1 MADAASSG
9 APSKGALAGLKVVDC
24 THVIAGA
31 YCSLV
36 LADLGADVVKVEPP
50 GGESTRG
57 MRGAGGGFRAFD
69 YVNRNKRTIALD
81 LSTEAGA
88 DVARRLVETADVF
101 VENYRPGSMDR
112 MGLGYGRLSAIN
124 PRLVYCSV
132 SGFGL
137 DGPYR
142 ERGGFDLV
150 TQAMS
155 GIMSFVGEA
164 GSDKPCSTAVPISD
178 LNAGVFAA
186 VGVLAALQS
195 RQATGKGQHV
205 ETSLLES
212 ALAYTIWETGMYLS
226 TGEVAGR
233 NGARHR
239 LAAPY
244 QPLKTA
250 DGHVV
255 VGVNSQRLWTRFCEA
270 LGEPGLVDDPDFNSP
285 GQRMKHRDALQ
296 ARLEGVL
303 AADSTANW
311 LPKFEAVG
319 VPAGPLNDIA
329 QAWDDPQVK
338 ARGLL
343 GEVDGRRFV
352 KTPIK
357 LHGTPVALARGPG
370 EVGEHTREVLAE
382 AGYSRDDI
390 EGLLAAGAAATQ
402 RQETAQ

>member
-1 MADAASSG
+1 MA
-9 APSKGALAGLKVVDC
+9 GALAGLKVLDC

-36 LADLGADVVKVEPP
+36 LADLGADVVKIEPP
-50 GGESTRG
+50 AGESTRG
-57 MRGAGGGFRAFD
+57 MAGGNGGFRAFD
-69 YVNRNKRTIALD
+69 YVNRNKRAIALD
-81 LSTEAGA
+81 LSTPAGA
-88 DVARRLVETADVF
+88 DVVRRLAASADVF
-101 VENYRPGSMDR
+101 VENYRPGAMDR
-112 MGLGYGRLSAIN
+112 MGLGYEALSAIN

-155 GIMSFVGEA
+155 GIMSFVGEV
-164 GSDKPCSTAVPISD
+164 GSEVPCSTAVPISD

-195 RQATGKGQHV
+195 RATTGKGQHV

-226 TGEVAGR
+226 TGEVAKR

-244 QPLKTA
+244 EPLKTA
-250 DGHVV
+250 DGHIV
-255 VGVNSQRLWTRFCEA
+255 VGVNSQRMWKRLCAA
-270 LGEPGLVDDPDFNSP
+270 LDEPGLATEAGFESP
-285 GQRMKHRDALQ
+285 PLRVRNRDALQ

-303 AADSTANW
+303 ARHGRDHW
-311 LPKFEAVG
+311 LARLEAEG

-329 QAWDDPQVK
+329 QAWDNPQVK

-343 GEVDGRRFV
+343 GETGGRRFV

-357 LHGTPVALARGPG
+357 LHDTPVALERGPAD
-370 EVGEHTREVLAE
+370 VGQDTRAVLAE
-382 AGYSRDDI
+382 AGFTGEEI
-390 EGLLAAGAAATQ
+390 EALIASGAAATE
-402 RQETAQ
+402 RKAEVPA

>member
-1 MADAASSG
+1 MAG
-9 APSKGALAGLKVVDC
+9 APSQGALAGLKVLDC

-36 LADLGADVVKVEPP
+36 LADLGADVVKIEPP

-57 MRGAGGGFRAFD
+57 MLGLRADAFRAFD
-69 YVNRNKRTIALD
+69 YVNRNKRAIALD
-81 LSTEAGA
+81 LSTQAGA
-88 DVARRLVETADVF
+88 DVVRRLAATADVF
-101 VENYRPGSMDR
+101 VENYRPGAMDR
-112 MGLGYGRLSAIN
+112 MGLGYAALSAIN

-164 GSDKPCSTAVPISD
+164 GSEVPCSTAVPISD

-195 RQATGKGQHV
+195 RAATGKGQHV

-226 TGEVAGR
+226 TGEVAKR

-244 QPLKTA
+244 EPLRTG
-250 DGHVV
+250 DGHIV
-255 VGVNSQRLWTRFCEA
+255 VGVNSQRLWKRFCTA
-270 LGEPGLVDDPDFNSP
+270 IGEPALMTEAGFDTPT
-285 GQRMKHRDALQ
+285 GRMKNRDALQ

-303 AADSTANW
+303 ATAGNAHW
-311 LPKFEAVG
+311 LARLEAEG

-329 QAWDDPQVK
+329 QAWDDPQIR

-343 GEVDGRRFV
+343 GEAGGRRFV

-357 LHGTPVALARGPG
+357 LHDTPVALTRGPAD
-370 EVGEHTREVLAE
+370 VGQDTRAVLAE
-382 AGYSRDDI
+382 AGFTGEEI
-390 EGLLAAGAAATQ
+390 EALIASGAAATE
-402 RQETAQ
+402 RKAEVPA

>member
-1 MADAASSG
+1 MAG
-9 APSKGALAGLKVVDC
+9 APPAGALAGLKVLDC

-36 LADLGADVVKVEPP
+36 LADLGADVIKIEPP
-50 GGESTRG
+50 AGESTRG
-57 MRGAGGGFRAFD
+57 MLGRTDGFRAFD
-69 YVNRNKRTIALD
+69 YVNRNKRAIALD

-88 DVARRLVETADVF
+88 DVVRRLAKTADVF
-101 VENYRPGSMDR
+101 VENYRPGAMDR
-112 MGLGYGRLSAIN
+112 MGLGYERLSAIN

-164 GSDKPCSTAVPISD
+164 GSDVPCSTAVPISD

-186 VGVLAALQS
+186 VGVLAALQN
-195 RQATGKGQHV
+195 RAATGKGQHV

-226 TGEVAGR
+226 TGEVAQR

-244 QPLKTA
+244 EPLKTA
-250 DGHVV
+250 DGHIV
-255 VGVNSQRLWTRFCEA
+255 VGVNSQRLWTRFCAA
-270 LGEPGLVDDPDFNSP
+270 LGEPGLAEEAEFATP
-285 GQRMKHRDALQ
+285 GLRMRNRDALQ

-303 AADSTANW
+303 ARAGRDHW
-311 LPKFEAVG
+311 LARLEAEG

-343 GEVDGRRFV
+343 GEVGGRRFV

-357 LHGTPVALARGPG
+357 LHATPVELARGPAD
-370 EVGEHTREVLAE
+370 VGEHTRAVLAE
-382 AGYSRDDI
+382 AGYSDEEIAALI
-390 EGLLAAGAAATQ
+390 ESGAAATE
-402 RQETAQ
+402 RKAEVRA

>member
-1 MADAASSG
+1 MAAA
-9 APSKGALAGLKVVDC
+9 GALAGLKVLDC

-36 LADLGADVVKVEPP
+36 LADLGADVIKIEPP
-50 GGESTRG
+50 AGESTRG
-57 MRGAGGGFRAFD
+57 MGQGNGGFRAFD
-69 YVNRNKRTIALD
+69 YVNRNKRAIALD

-88 DVARRLVETADVF
+88 GVVRKLAETADVF
-101 VENYRPGSMDR
+101 VENYRPGAMDR
-112 MGLGYGRLSAIN
+112 MGLGYDRLSAIN

-164 GSDKPCSTAVPISD
+164 GSKVPCSTAVPISD
-178 LNAGVFAA
+178 LNAGVFGA

-195 RQATGKGQHV
+195 RAATGKGQHV

-226 TGEVAGR
+226 TGQVAER

-244 QPLKTA
+244 EPLKTA
-250 DGHVV
+250 DGHIV
-255 VGVNSQRLWTRFCEA
+255 VGVNSQRMWKRFCAA
-270 LGEPGLVDDPDFNSP
+270 LDEPGLATEAGFDTPPSRVKN
-285 GQRMKHRDALQ
+285 RDALQ

-303 AADSTANW
+303 ARHGRAHW
-311 LPKFEAVG
+311 LARLEAEG

-338 ARGLL
+338 ARGLM
-343 GEVDGRRFV
+343 GEVAGRRFV

-357 LHGTPVALARGPG
+357 LHDTPVALGRGPG
-370 EVGEHTREVLAE
+370 EVGQDTRSVLAE
-382 AGYSRDDI
+382 AGYPDDEI
-390 EGLLAAGAAATQ
+390 EALIASGAAATE
-402 RQETAQ
+402 RKTEVSA